1 MKKSRKIRR
10 TKGRRT
16 IRRRTIR
23 RKMSGGTTNP
33 NYNNVNKSNLGT
45 LIGQA
50 KRFRKKANDIKK
62 ESEQN
67 PDDKKLQKKAE
78 KAKEI
83 ADEKEKI
90 IDNFINSFEGRK
102 PRENWKNE
110 NLERNPP
117 VNGVQSTDWF
127 SGDANTKTGTERK
140 GW

>member
-1 MKKSRKIRR
+1 MKKSRKINP
-10 TKGRRT
+10 TK
-16 IRRRTIR
+16 RRRTIR
-23 RKMSGGTTNP
+23 RKMTGGTTNP
-33 NYNNVNKSNLGT
+33 NYNHVNKSNLGN
-45 LIGQA
+45 LIGHA

-67 PDDKKLQKKAE
+67 PDDTKLQKKAE

-90 IDNFINSFEGRK
+90 IDDFINSFEGRK

-110 NLERNPP
+110 NLERNHP